1 MCACVCMSGVSFL
14 SKKYIS
20 SQKSEHHKVLTGLC
34 MTKKSSIMRHEF
46 GECCSIVKHLL
57 GLWTDSL
64 TVLYF
69 NLVIEGLFMRINL
82 EERI

>member
-1 MCACVCMSGVSFL
+1 MYACVCMSRVSFL
-14 SKKYIS
+14 SKKYTS
-20 SQKSEHHKVLTGLC
+20 SQKGEHHKVLTGLC
-34 MTKKSSIMRHEF
+34 MTKKSSIMRHKL

-64 TVLYF
+64 TVMYF
-69 NLVIEGLFMRINL
+69 NLVIEGVFMLINL